1 MAANK
6 ERVCPS
12 GTPLGHMN
20 GFRPTVYPFAF
31 SSSLRGSPPFEVL
44 TSAGYFRGFPTDLP
58 KEMASLWSLIEVQS
72 GEHTQGA
79 NRG

>member
-20 GFRPTVYPFAF
+20 GFPPTVYPFAF
-31 SSSLRGSPPFEVL
+31 SSSIRGSPPFEVL

-58 KEMASLWSLIEVQS
+58 KEMASL
-72 GEHTQGA
+72 
-79 NRG
+79 